1 MKHDWRLIPK
11 EEEQAWL
18 DALKNTEVQPPKV
31 IESTGEL
38 PALMNLVVRDE
49 LLSEG
54 LPVNKEALTYSVRL
68 SKSKFSLAVLDKDV
82 NKSTANAP
90 TEKQT

>member
-11 EEEQAWL
+11 DQEQAWL

-31 IESTGEL
+31 IKSTGNL
-38 PALMNLVVRDE
+38 PALMELVVRDE
-49 LLSEG
+49 LLSAG
-54 LPVNKEALTYSVRL
+54 LPVNKETLTYNVHL
-68 SKSKFSLAVLDKDV
+68 SKSKFSLAILDKDV
-82 NKSTANAP
+82 KQSAVDAP